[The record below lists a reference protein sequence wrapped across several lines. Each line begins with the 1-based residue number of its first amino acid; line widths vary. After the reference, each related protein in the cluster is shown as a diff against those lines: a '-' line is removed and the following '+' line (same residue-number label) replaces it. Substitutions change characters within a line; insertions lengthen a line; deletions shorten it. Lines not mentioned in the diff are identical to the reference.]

1 MQWDEKLRW
10 SLRGSFS
17 SLIQIPF
24 QELFPYISES
34 FSSTM
39 LISEASDIYIKQK
52 GIFILTEPFLK
63 EKDAAVRGN
72 IN

>member
-1 MQWDEKLRW
+1 M
-10 SLRGSFS
+10 
-17 SLIQIPF
+17 QIPF
-24 QELFPYISES
+24 QELFQRISEL

-52 GIFILTEPFLK
+52 GIFILLEPFLK
-63 EKDAAVRGN
+63 EKDAVERGN